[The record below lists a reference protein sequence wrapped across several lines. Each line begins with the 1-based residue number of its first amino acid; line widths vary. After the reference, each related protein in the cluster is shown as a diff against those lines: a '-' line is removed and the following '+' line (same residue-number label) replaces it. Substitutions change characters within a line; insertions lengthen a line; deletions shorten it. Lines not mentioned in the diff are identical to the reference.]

1 MRLLIIIFSIFLL
14 SACESKPSGDTVSTN
29 KEGEVIDGW
38 VKKYDKN
45 NKLSSETHY
54 KNGIREGVSRVYYSS
69 GELSDEV
76 MYVGDER
83 NGIAKK
89 YHKNGQV
96 YSLTPYV
103 NDKKD
108 GLQKKFYS
116 NGNSWAETPYK
127 RGEPGIGLKEYKRNG
142 SLRKNFPNIEIQQFV
157 RPDRVNLKL
166 FLNNYSKNVVFYI
179 TPLVDDKYIP
189 IKAEIILAEKGA
201 GRIEFPFAEGQVLD
215 TIVNVVAK
223 YRTSS
228 RNIYVVQKE
237 IRIQNN

>member
-1 MRLLIIIFSIFLL
+1 MRLLIIILSIFLL
-14 SACESKPSGDTVSTN
+14 SACDSKPSRDAVVVN
-29 KEGEVIDGW
+29 EDGEVIDGL
-38 VKKYDKN
+38 VKKYNKKN
-45 NKLSSETHY
+45 RLSSETRY

-76 MYVGDER
+76 IYVGDER

-103 NDKKD
+103 NDKKN
-108 GLQKKFYS
+108 GLQKKFFS
-116 NGNSWAETPYK
+116 NGNIWAETPYK

-142 SLRKNFPNIEIQQFV
+142 SLRKIFPSIETQQFV
-157 RPDRVNLKL
+157 RSDRVNLKL

-179 TPLVDDKYIP
+179 TPLVNNKYIP
-189 IKAEIILAEKGA
+189 LKAKIILAEKGA
-201 GRIEFPFAEGQVLD
+201 GRIEFPFAQGQVLD

-237 IRIQNN
+237 IRIRNK